1 MLQMF
6 RRQNLRNKVGI
17 GLDFGD
23 EFVMISNHLGM
34 HEHKCLYRRILR
46 AKGKAVSI
54 ASQELSVTTEQNFA
68 GLIKRSAAP
77 LVPEHQALA
86 RLLDAGR
93 VITVPKGGAV
103 LKAGD
108 VAEMLFF
115 VQTGLLRYYYIDAE
129 TGDDRTGQFFDEGAV
144 VTDAASFLTGAP
156 ATQTVEA
163 VEVSTIFNIPRDALM
178 RAYDEDH
185 AIERFG
191 RKMVEGGFLGSQ
203 RRAANLLNMSP
214 DERYR
219 HFVENRPSIP
229 R

>member
-1 MLQMF
+1 MA
-6 RRQNLRNKVGI
+6 
-17 GLDFGD
+17 
-23 EFVMISNHLGM
+23 
-34 HEHKCLYRRILR
+34 
-46 AKGKAVSI
+46 AKHTFPDLI
-54 ASQELSVTTEQNFA
+54 ARF
-68 GLIKRSAAP
+68 AAP
-77 LVPEHQALA
+77 LVPAPDALA
-86 RLLDAGR
+86 RLIAAGR
-93 VITVPKGGAV
+93 VLEVAKGVPV

-115 VQTGLLRYYYIDAE
+115 IQTGLLRYYYIDAE
-129 TGDDRTGQFFDEGAV
+129 TGDERTGQFFDEGAV

-163 VEVSTIFNIPRDALM
+163 VEASTVVTIPRAALL

-219 HFVENRPSIP
+219 HFVENRPGIARRVPQYLVASFLGITP
-229 R
+229 ESLSRIRGRLARPKDRL

>member
-1 MLQMF
+1 MAAEQSFADL
-6 RRQNLRNKVGI
+6 
-17 GLDFGD
+17 
-23 EFVMISNHLGM
+23 
-34 HEHKCLYRRILR
+34 
-46 AKGKAVSI
+46 I
-54 ASQELSVTTEQNFA
+54 ARFA
-68 GLIKRSAAP
+68 TP
-77 LVPEHQALA
+77 LLPGPEALA
-86 RLLDAGR
+86 RLIAAGR
-93 VITVPKGGAV
+93 VVKVPKGLAI

-108 VAEMLFF
+108 VAEYLFF
-115 VQTGLLRYYYIDAE
+115 IETGLLRYYYIDAE

-163 VEVSTIFNIPRDALM
+163 VEASIIFTIPRVALL

-203 RRAANLLNMSP
+203 RRAANLLNLSP

-219 HFVENRPSIP
+219 HFVENRSSIARRVP
-229 R
+229 QYLLASFLGITPESLSRIRGRMARPKDKA